1 MRISE
6 LTPYT
11 GVPSA
16 TAEFPATIGGITYK
30 ATLSDLAFEKIN
42 LPYTYIPTGTTSPQ
56 TINKTSGS
64 VNSITGSLSVT
75 VLNNNVTLNSIVFAT
90 FMNNDAAGM
99 VKNVVVGTGTFTVN
113 FSAGLAGE
121 SRIGFIVIN

>member
-11 GVPSA
+11 GVPDA
-16 TAEFPATIGGITYK
+16 NAEFPTTIGGVTYK

-42 LPYTYIPTGTTSPQ
+42 LPYTYTPTGTTSPQ

-75 VLNNNVTLNSIVFAT
+75 VLNSFVSLNSIVFAT
-90 FMNNDAAGM
+90 FMSNDAAGM
-99 VKNVVVGTGTFTVN
+99 VKNVVVGTGTFTIN

-121 SRIGFIVIN
+121 TRIGFVVIN